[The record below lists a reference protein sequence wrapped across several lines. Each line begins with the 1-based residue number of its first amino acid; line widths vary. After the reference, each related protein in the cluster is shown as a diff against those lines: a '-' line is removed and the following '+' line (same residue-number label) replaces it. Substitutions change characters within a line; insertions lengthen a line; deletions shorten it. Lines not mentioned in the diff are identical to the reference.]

1 MRPFASNRTAG
12 TSRQE
17 RVVINAARNQLCS
30 RLIVL
35 IGFGFLFLFALPPAG
50 LAEGPLRAERDS
62 GDLVRCRHAVVVS
75 VSPQATA
82 VGVDILA
89 RGGTAVDAAVATAF
103 ALAVTWP
110 AAGNIGG
117 GGYMLVVPTQK
128 HSAPV
133 VPTQKH
139 SAPVVPTQKPSAPV
153 AVDFRETAPA
163 AATKDMFVQP
173 ESRTAHRRVGVP
185 GTVRGLAL
193 AHQRFGRLPWKRLV
207 TPAVDLARQGFLLD
221 AATADSLNSILRRT
235 SRKNFAEFHR
245 VFGKPGGGPWKP
257 GDRLTQPALAATL
270 ERIAD
275 HGADAFY
282 TGETA
287 ERIVSEIRRGG
298 GLITR
303 QDLADYR
310 AKIREPVRGTYRGC
324 EILSTPPSSSGG
336 TTLVEM
342 LNILENFDLRSTGRW
357 SPETLHLMIEAMRR
371 AYRDRA
377 CYLGD
382 PDVVSIPGK
391 LTRKD
396 YARQLA
402 SAIDR
407 GRATPSTQLAG
418 EIRISTEPDHTT
430 HLSVIDRDRMA
441 VSLTY
446 TLENEYGSRIVVP
459 GGGFL
464 LNDEMNDFAW
474 LPGVTDATGR
484 IGTPP
489 NQVAPRKRMLSSIC
503 PTIVLR
509 DGKPLLITGSP
520 GGRTIINTVLAM
532 VVNVVDF
539 QMDLRAA
546 VDAPRLHHQWL
557 PDRVKIEATLAR
569 DHPEAVAALRRM
581 GHRIEEEESQGDAH
595 SIGIDSATGDLVGA
609 ADKREDGRAAGY

>member
-1 MRPFASNRTAG
+1 VNHDVWNGLF
-12 TSRQE
+12 
-17 RVVINAARNQLCS
+17 C
-30 RLIVL
+30 RLTVSL
-35 IGFGFLFLFALPPAG
+35 GFGFLLFFAFPALCP
-50 LAEGPLRAERDS
+50 AEGPRKAERVS
-62 GDLVRCRHAVVVS
+62 GDLVRCRHSVVVS

-89 RGGTAVDAAVATAF
+89 QGGTAVDAAVATAF

-110 AAGNIGG
+110 LAGNIGG
-117 GGYMLVVPTQK
+117 GGYMLVVPTQ
-128 HSAPV
+128 APNVPV
-133 VPTQKH
+133 V
-139 SAPVVPTQKPSAPV
+139 
-153 AVDFRETAPA
+153 VDFRETAPA

-173 ESRTAHRRVGVP
+173 EGRTAHRRVGVP

-193 AHQRFGRLPWKRLV
+193 AHQRFGRMPWKQLV
-207 TPAVDLARQGFLLD
+207 TPAVDLASRGFLID
-221 AATADSLNSILRRT
+221 AATADSLNSILQRT
-235 SRKNFAEFHR
+235 NPKDFAEFHH
-245 VFGKPGGGPWKP
+245 VFGNPNAGPWKA
-257 GDRLTQPALAATL
+257 GDRLKQRALADTL
-270 ERIAD
+270 EQIAN

-282 TGETA
+282 TGATA
-287 ERIVSEIRRGG
+287 ERITAEMRRGG
-298 GLITR
+298 GLITG

-324 EILSTPPSSSGG
+324 EILSPPPSSSGG

-342 LNILENFDLRSTGRW
+342 LNILENFDLRSLGRW

-371 AYRDRA
+371 GYRDRA

-402 SAIDR
+402 STIGR
-407 GRATPSTQLAG
+407 HRATPSTHLAG
-418 EIRISTEPDHTT
+418 EIRISAEPDHTT
-430 HLSVIDRDRMA
+430 HLSVIDPDRMA

-464 LNDEMNDFAW
+464 LNDEMNDFGW
-474 LPGVTDATGR
+474 LPGITDATGR

-489 NQVAPRKRMLSSIC
+489 NQVAPRKRMLSSMC

-520 GGRTIINTVLAM
+520 GGRAIINTVLEM

-539 QMDLRAA
+539 HMDLRAA

-557 PDRVKIEATLAR
+557 PDRVKIEAALAR
-569 DHPEAVAALRRM
+569 DHPDTIAALRRM
-581 GHRIEEEESQGDAH
+581 GHRVEEEESQGDAH
-595 SIGIDSATGDLVGA
+595 SIWIDPATGDLVGA

>member
-1 MRPFASNRTAG
+1 MHRSISPFAACRGRAAAPNR
-12 TSRQE
+12 
-17 RVVINAARNQLCS
+17 LCR
-30 RLIVL
+30 RLIVSL
-35 IGFGFLFLFALPPAG
+35 RFGFLLLFTLPRVC
-50 LAEGPLRAERDS
+50 LAEGPGSAERVS

-82 VGVDILA
+82 VGAEILA
-89 RGGTAVDAAVATAF
+89 RGGNAVDAAVSTAF

-117 GGYMLVVPTQK
+117 GGYMLVVPTLG
-128 HSAPV
+128 HSASG
-133 VPTQKH
+133 VPTQ
-139 SAPVVPTQKPSAPV
+139 SRTGAVVI
-153 AVDFRETAPA
+153 DFRETAPA
-163 AATKDMFVQP
+163 AATKEMFVQP
-173 ESRTAHRRVGVP
+173 AQRTAHRRVGVP
-185 GTVRGLAL
+185 GTVRGLAS
-193 AHQRFGRLPWKRLV
+193 AHRRFGRLTWKQLV

-235 SRKNFAEFHR
+235 GRKDFAEFHS
-245 VFGKPGGGPWKP
+245 VFGKPGGGLWKT
-257 GDRLTQPALAATL
+257 GDRLTQPALGETL

-275 HGADAFY
+275 HGAEAFY

-287 ERIVSEIRRGG
+287 DRIVSEMRRGG

-303 QDLADYR
+303 EDLAAYR
-310 AKIREPVRGTYRGC
+310 EKIRQPVRGTYRGC

-342 LNILENFDLRSTGRW
+342 LNILENFDLRSLGRW
-357 SPETLHLMIEAMRR
+357 SPETLHLMIEAMKR

-382 PDVVSIPGK
+382 PDVVSIPDK

-407 GRATPSTQLAG
+407 RHATPSTQLAG

-430 HLSVIDRDRMA
+430 QLSVIDRDRMA

-446 TLENEYGSRIVVP
+446 TLESEYGSRVVVP
-459 GGGFL
+459 EGGFL

-474 LPGVTDATGR
+474 LPGVTEATGR

-489 NQVAPRKRMLSSIC
+489 NQVAPRKRMLSSMC
-503 PTIVLR
+503 PTIILR
-509 DGKPLLITGSP
+509 EGRPLLITGSP
-520 GGRTIINTVLAM
+520 GGRTIINTVLGM

-539 QMDLRAA
+539 HMDLRAA

-557 PDRVKIEATLAR
+557 PDRVKIESTLAR
-569 DHPEAVAALRRM
+569 AHPETVAALRRM
-581 GHRIEEEESQGDAH
+581 GHRVEEDESQGDAH
-595 SIGIDSATGDLVGA
+595 SIWIDPATGDLVGA
-609 ADKREDGRAAGY
+609 ADKREDGRAAGD